1 MKQKSFFCNISLRC
15 KLTLLITILVTLI
28 AIFLTSISIF
38 NANKIFIPAIPIQT
52 VLDTADSEN
61 NPVTFSSQAT
71 SLKEATVST
80 TVGFSQ
86 EGFSDASTDTVDMIS
101 ITLQKQTFQT
111 HSIIIMGVIIFAGA
125 FLAWLI
131 TGKALKSLAI
141 LTKTIEY
148 TNINHLSQTI
158 DQSDMSDLET
168 KQLAKAF
175 NQLMQ
180 RIDKAFEAQKR
191 FTAAAAHE
199 LKTPLACIQ
208 TDIEVLQLYDTPSL
222 EDYHQTMHVI
232 LRNTNRLIELTN
244 QLLSMHCVTTEC
256 LQEVSISHMIA
267 EIEKTLQCK
276 LAEKEITFVFEGKG
290 SIFAHYDILYR
301 AFFNIIENAIKYN
314 KQQGNITIN
323 CNQTEEALFVSIADT
338 GMGISLENQKDI
350 FEPFY
355 RVDSSRCRKIGGSG
369 LGLSIAKEIIMQYN
383 GTIAVES
390 QINKGST
397 FFISFCKKDLP
408 KT

>member
-1 MKQKSFFCNISLRC
+1 
-15 KLTLLITILVTLI
+15 
-28 AIFLTSISIF
+28 
-38 NANKIFIPAIPIQT
+38 
-52 VLDTADSEN
+52 
-61 NPVTFSSQAT
+61 
-71 SLKEATVST
+71 
-80 TVGFSQ
+80 
-86 EGFSDASTDTVDMIS
+86 
-101 ITLQKQTFQT
+101 
-111 HSIIIMGVIIFAGA
+111 
-125 FLAWLI
+125 
-131 TGKALKSLAI
+131 
-141 LTKTIEY
+141 
-148 TNINHLSQTI
+148 
-158 DQSDMSDLET
+158 
-168 KQLAKAF
+168 
-175 NQLMQ
+175 
-180 RIDKAFEAQKR
+180 
-191 FTAAAAHE
+191 
-199 LKTPLACIQ
+199 
-208 TDIEVLQLYDTPSL
+208 
-222 EDYHQTMHVI
+222 MHVI

-314 KQQGNITIN
+314 KQQGSITIN

-338 GMGISLENQKDI
+338 GIGISSENQKDI